1 MLDLRTGRLTTGFK
15 AHDGEV
21 LTLTNISPN
30 YFVSTSLDQTTSG
43 WKWEDG
49 RLVANLRATPEPLHC
64 VCPHEREV
72 TMGTTANRL
81 TIQQGVDTDSPA
93 SVHKLRS
100 DLLRGNLSQVACM
113 PLNKL
118 LLLATDSGYIYLV

>member
-30 YFVSTSLDQTTSG
+30 YFVSTSLDQTASG

-49 RLVANLRATPEPLHC
+49 RLAANLGAPPGPPHC
-64 VCPHEREV
+64 VCPHGREV
-72 TMGTTANRL
+72 IMGSTANRL
-81 TIQQGVDTDSPA
+81 TIQQGVEKNSP
-93 SVHKLRS
+93 
-100 DLLRGNLSQVACM
+100 GQVE
-113 PLNKL
+113 K
-118 LLLATDSGYIYLV
+118 

>member
-1 MLDLRTGRLTTGFK
+1 MDSTT
-15 AHDGEV
+15 
-21 LTLTNISPN
+21 
-30 YFVSTSLDQTTSG
+30 
-43 WKWEDG
+43 
-49 RLVANLRATPEPLHC
+49 
-64 VCPHEREV
+64 
-72 TMGTTANRL
+72 NRL

-118 LLLATDSGYIYLV
+118 LLLATDSGNIHLMC